1 MNADEEIKELDE
13 MINNLET
20 ENIKLKEL
28 VIWMTGCGY
37 DFCQHDYFIQQRD
50 ELLKGYGARSKE

>member
-1 MNADEEIKELDE
+1 MEKTIINRADFGEYDKLKA
-13 MINNLET
+13 
-20 ENIKLKEL
+20 ENEKLKEL